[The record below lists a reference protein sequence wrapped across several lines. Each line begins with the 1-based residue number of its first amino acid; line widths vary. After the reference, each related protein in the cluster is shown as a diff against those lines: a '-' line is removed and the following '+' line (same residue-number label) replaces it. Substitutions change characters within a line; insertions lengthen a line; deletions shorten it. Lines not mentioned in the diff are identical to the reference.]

1 MISSPTP
8 YRPPMGRFSY
18 ENGPTRPSHPG
29 SSRDLNRS
37 WRRGDPSS
45 TPPPSSSPSPSPSP
59 SPPPFSSTN
68 WRAGAS
74 SLLPE
79 INLPSFDN
87 VELGMVF
94 HLPENPAP
102 ANSRI
107 QAKLAREP
115 QSPWNHPVVITRM
128 WEENGEQCVSFRTCT
143 TFKGQHIEIAR
154 KPHEQTQ
161 FLLAA
166 NHEDEV
172 PHGTT
177 HLAMMETGSKTF
189 ARRTYVNLR
198 PGSEFEIEYKHLA
211 LFGHKPPMKFD
222 SDALERILQGP
233 PRSPCRRTW
242 PDHRRSRSF

>member
-1 MISSPTP
+1 MISSPNP
-8 YRPPMGRFSY
+8 YRPPMGKFSY
-18 ENGPTRPSHPG
+18 ANGPAR
-29 SSRDLNRS
+29 SSPPESSWDLSRS
-37 WRRGDPSS
+37 WRRGDPSP
-45 TPPPSSSPSPSPSP
+45 TPPSSSSPSPSPSP
-59 SPPPFSSTN
+59 PPSSSTN
-68 WRAGAS
+68 WRAGAR

-79 INLPSFDN
+79 INLPSFDK

-94 HLPENPAP
+94 HLPGDPAP

-115 QSPWNHPVVITRM
+115 QSPWNHPVVITRK

-143 TFKGQHIEIAR
+143 TFKSQHIEIVKKQR
-154 KPHEQTQ
+154 ERTQ

-166 NHEDEV
+166 NHEDEM

-177 HLAMMETGSKTF
+177 RLAMMEAGSRRF
-189 ARRTYVNLR
+189 ARRTYVNLS

-222 SDALERILQGP
+222 SDALKRILEGHP
-233 PRSPCRRTW
+233 HPPCRRTW
-242 PDHRRSRSF
+242 PDHRRSRSS